1 MPIVLSAGLGVAVG
15 CVYGASSFLVAA
27 IALQRDTNTF
37 MVLYFGGMFA
47 RMLLALAAV
56 AVIVIWFAID
66 VPIFVAS
73 LLGALIVSL
82 VLEILWLI
90 RRRPLPA

>member
-1 MPIVLSAGLGVAVG
+1 MVLSAGLGVAIG

-27 IALQRDTNTF
+27 IALQHDTHTF

-47 RMLLALAAV
+47 RMLLALVAV
-56 AVIVIWFAID
+56 AVIVIWFAVD
-66 VPIFVAS
+66 APIFVFS

-82 VLEILWLI
+82 VLEILWLS
-90 RRRPLPA
+90 RQRPLPV